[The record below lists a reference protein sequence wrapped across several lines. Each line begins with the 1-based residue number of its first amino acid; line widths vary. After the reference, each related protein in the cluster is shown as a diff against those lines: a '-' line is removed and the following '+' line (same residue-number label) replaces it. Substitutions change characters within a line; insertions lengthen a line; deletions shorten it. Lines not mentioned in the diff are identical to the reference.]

1 MSRRICIKASGLFIF
16 IVANF
21 QVIQVGGYSSVPL
34 RSATSTL
41 VLLRSMCRTRL
52 TCVYCSALLAQRASA
67 TSAHSHR
74 HRVPGQWPSASCL
87 LSPGFQPLDPGLG
100 NQAKITTR
108 GLPQSK
114 FASHIKLRL
123 SESDVTEEQTG
134 QAGLETKAAGVVQHG
149 AAEEENPRSY
159 RAMFGDVIPAWL
171 IDRLETLGFTEPTP
185 VQVLCCVC
193 TGVRAAAR
201 TRE

>member
-1 MSRRICIKASGLFIF
+1 MWTSRVSRRICIKASGLFIF

-34 RSATSTL
+34 
-41 VLLRSMCRTRL
+41 
-52 TCVYCSALLAQRASA
+52 SALLAQRASA

-185 VQVLCCVC
+185 VQKEAIEVIMNEERDALVQSY
-193 TGVRAAAR
+193 TGSGK
-201 TRE
+201 T